1 MMLEKINSR
10 ALKTKRRGFTLM
22 ELAIV
27 LAVMGAVTGGIW
39 AASAAAYQHYKV
51 SRGLEQLQQ
60 IVDNVRTHYN
70 TASQLPAQDFTTFT
84 QTMAQA
90 DVFPAEIKLSPNVA
104 PAACATCY
112 FVNPWSAGSG
122 GSVCGGGAVCL
133 AASDGSMF
141 GGAAARYSFVVVL
154 RDLPQDACIT
164 FASKLTAIWDDIGLR
179 ALGMDVANV
188 VVPGTVFAAP
198 PNPTALAA
206 ACSGVALNHL
216 YFMFR
221 LQAA

>member
-1 MMLEKINSR
+1 MMNKITNNSGFK
-10 ALKTKRRGFTLM
+10 AKRRGFTLM

-27 LAVMGAVTGGIW
+27 LAIMGAVTGGIW
-39 AASAAAYQHYKV
+39 VASAAAYQHYKV
-51 SRGLEQLQQ
+51 SRALEQLQQ
-60 IVDNVRTHYN
+60 IVENVRTHYN
-70 TASQLPAQDFTTFT
+70 AASRLPNQNYTVFT

-104 PAACATCY
+104 PTACATCY

-122 GSVCGGGAVCL
+122 GAVCGGGAVCVATND
-133 AASDGSMF
+133 AAMF
-141 GGAAARYSFVVVL
+141 GGATVGYNFAVL
-154 RDLPQDACIT
+154 MRDLPQDVCIT

-179 ALGMDVANV
+179 ALGVDIANV
-188 VVPGTVFAAP
+188 AAPGTVFAAAP
-198 PNPTALAA
+198 PPAALAA

-221 LQAA
+221 LQAS